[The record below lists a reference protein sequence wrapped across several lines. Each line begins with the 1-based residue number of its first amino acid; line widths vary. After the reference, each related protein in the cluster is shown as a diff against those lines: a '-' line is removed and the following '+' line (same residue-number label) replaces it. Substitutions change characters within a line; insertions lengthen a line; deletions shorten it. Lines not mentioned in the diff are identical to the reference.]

1 MSRKELLLTTGR
13 VRLVSV
19 ESSTEEKTVG
29 TFVAVTETPRLSSCL
44 AVKPTHKRR
53 HKVQSLSWTL
63 RGMPVLG
70 TNIPIVSSG
79 VESQLKQIRLRLLLE
94 TAPIL
99 TQ

>member
-1 MSRKELLLTTGR
+1 MFQLSLQLQK
-13 VRLVSV
+13 
-19 ESSTEEKTVG
+19 KPVG

-44 AVKPTHKRR
+44 AVKCTCKQR
-53 HKVQSLSWTL
+53 HEVKSLPWTL

-79 VESQLKQIRLRLLLE
+79 VESQLKQIRLRLLSE